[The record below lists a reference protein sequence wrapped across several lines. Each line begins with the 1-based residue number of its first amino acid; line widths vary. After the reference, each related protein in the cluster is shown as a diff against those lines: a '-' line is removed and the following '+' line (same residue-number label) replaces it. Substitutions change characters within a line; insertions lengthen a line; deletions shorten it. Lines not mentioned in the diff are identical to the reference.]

1 MKLPP
6 TIDNAKTTVQMGVVT
21 SEVTQGTYNRLAI
34 TTYEC
39 TLMCTLIALI
49 LFLYRMDESH
59 RLMTD
64 SDKYVYIPYY
74 SQVLVHYNSSLV

>member
-6 TIDNAKTTVQMGVVT
+6 TIDNAETAVQISAVT

-34 TTYEC
+34 TTYAC

-59 RLMTD
+59 RVMAD

-74 SQVLVHYNSSLV
+74 SQVLVHCNSILV